1 MPAIRIAQVVEAAE
15 GGCKRHVLGLLAG
28 MDPGR
33 FRQTAIVSPWR
44 ERGVAEQIA
53 RASDGAAEVIEWD
66 VRRTVRPRPDYAAY
80 RFLSDL
86 FRRRDFD
93 VIHCHSAK
101 AGFLGR
107 LAARGL
113 RACVLY
119 TPHCLPFMM
128 RAFAPWQIAYLWMER
143 LAGRFTDRLIAVSP
157 SEAEIAARLHLVPV
171 ERIVTIENGID
182 PDAFSV
188 PVDVN
193 AKKAELQ
200 IGADDRVVLS
210 VGGLRAQKGY
220 RHLVEAAP
228 EVLEAHPNTLFLIAG
243 EGKLRPVLEAQV
255 RKLAVADRVRLLGH
269 RTDVPELLAVA
280 DCFVIPSLWEGGPY
294 ALLEAMAAGVPVVGS
309 AIPGV
314 LDWVRDGETGYQARP
329 ANAASLAEAL
339 AAALLPGAGGQWR
352 AHAAREMVLR
362 RNTEERWL
370 RQMTELYGTVGA
382 EAQRR
387 LAEAQ

>member
-28 MDPGR
+28 LDPER

-44 ERGVAEQIA
+44 ERGTAEEIA
-53 RASDGAAEVIEWD
+53 SATGGAAGVIEWD
-66 VRRTVRPRPDYAAY
+66 VRREARPGPDYAAY
-80 RFLSDL
+80 RFLQDL
-86 FRRRDFD
+86 FRQRDFD

-113 RACVLY
+113 RASVLY

-128 RAFAPWQIAYLWMER
+128 RTLVPWQIAYLWMER

-157 SEAEIAARLHLVPV
+157 SEAEIAARLHVIPA

-182 PDAFSV
+182 PDSVRV
-188 PVDVN
+188 PVDVSR
-193 AKKAELQ
+193 KKAELQ

-220 RHLVEAAP
+220 RYLVQAAP
-228 EVLEAHPNTLFLIAG
+228 EVLEAHPNTVFPIAG
-243 EGKLRPVLEAQV
+243 EGELRPMLEAQV
-255 RKLAVADRVRLLGH
+255 RKSAVADRVRLLGH
-269 RTDVPELLAVA
+269 RADVPELLAIA

-309 AIPGV
+309 AIPGI
-314 LDWVRDGETGYQARP
+314 LDWVRDGETGYRARP

-339 AAALLPGAGGQWR
+339 VAALSPGAEGQWR
-352 AHAAREMVLR
+352 AHAAREMVVR
-362 RNTEERWL
+362 RNTQERWL
-370 RQMTELYGTVGA
+370 RQMTELYGTVGG
-382 EAQRR
+382 EAQQRPS
-387 LAEAQ
+387 EAQ